1 MPTYPDE
8 VRALGPP
15 AVLTAEQRESF
26 WRDGYVVIPG
36 ERLSDGLFATLNAMH
51 AWCTMWQI

>member
-36 ERLSDGLFATLNAMH
+36 ERLSDGLFATLMPMH
-51 AWCTMWQI
+51 GAQCGE